1 MPDRAVLVNPE
12 SVPFLFLA
20 AAGALLFIALL
31 SAAEASFIS
40 ANRVQVHN
48 LARSGNRGAQLVEEL
63 LGNSDRLFGTVR
75 LTVTA
80 LTVLFAVITLLLG
93 TYYFGWDTY
102 ILVGLA
108 GLAVGIVV
116 VFGQITPWR
125 LAAAH
130 AEAVAPVLVWPVRGL
145 MVLAG
150 WLTALFMQLPELLL
164 RASGKPG
171 SRRSPFLS
179 EEELRL
185 LLEIRGEQGTIEK
198 TEWQMVERVFEFGDR
213 QAYEV
218 MIPRTDIVGVPKG
231 VTVADFLRKVYARAP
246 HAAYPVYEDN
256 LDHIVGILHLK
267 DVVMGLARETITLTS
282 PIDGL
287 IREPYFVPETKN
299 ISELLVEMQERNQ
312 SVAVVVDEFGGTAGL
327 ITINELTSEIV
338 GRLGDE
344 RPQGEEGVKH
354 IDERTIEVDG
364 TMRLDELKE
373 LLDVEFPEG
382 EYDTVAG
389 FILARLGR
397 IPKVGDSVTFDHLKL
412 VVSEMEGV
420 KIERVQLVRAES
432 GFGTAEPQVDTAAG
446 PTA

>member
-1 MPDRAVLVNPE
+1 LPDRGLLVSPE
-12 SVPFLFLA
+12 GVPFLFLA
-20 AAGALLFIALL
+20 GALALLLIALL

-40 ANRVQVHN
+40 ANRVQIHN
-48 LARSGNRGAQLVEEL
+48 LARSGNRGAQLVEDL
-63 LGNSDRLFGTVR
+63 LGRYDQLFGTIR
-75 LTVTA
+75 LTVTL

-93 TYYFGWDTY
+93 IHYFGWDVYT
-102 ILVGLA
+102 LA
-108 GLAVGIVV
+108 ALAALAAAVV
-116 VFGQITPWR
+116 AVLGQITPWR

-130 AEAVAPVLVWPVRGL
+130 AEAVAPVLAWFIRGL
-145 MVLAG
+145 MALAG
-150 WLTALFMQLPELLL
+150 WPTAPFMQLPELLL
-164 RASGKPG
+164 RTGGKPPA
-171 SRRSPFLS
+171 RRSPFLS

-231 VTVADFLRKVYARAP
+231 MTVADFLRKVYARAP
-246 HAAYPVYEDN
+246 HAAYPVYEGS

-282 PIDGL
+282 PIDSL
-287 IREPYFVPETKN
+287 MREPYFVPETKN
-299 ISELLVEMQERNQ
+299 ISELLAEMQERNQ

-344 RPQGEEGVKH
+344 RPQGEEGVKQ

-364 TMRLDELKE
+364 TMRLDELKD

-397 IPKVGDSVTFDHLKL
+397 IPKVGDAVTFDHLKL

-420 KIERVQLVRAES
+420 KIERVRLVRAET
-432 GFGTAEPQVDTAAG
+432 GPGVAESRADAAG
-446 PTA
+446 PAA

>member
-1 MPDRAVLVNPE
+1 MPDRALLVNPE
-12 SVPFLFLA
+12 NVPFLFLA
-20 AAGALLFIALL
+20 GALALLLIALL

-40 ANRVQVHN
+40 ANRVQIHN
-48 LARSGNRGAQLVEEL
+48 LARSGNRGAQLVEDL
-63 LGNSDRLFGTVR
+63 LANYDHLFGTIR
-75 LTVTA
+75 LTVTL

-93 TYYFGWDTY
+93 IYYFGWNVYALTA
-102 ILVGLA
+102 LA
-108 GLAVGIVV
+108 AAVVAV
-116 VFGQITPWR
+116 LGQITPWR

-130 AEAVAPVLVWPVRGL
+130 AEAVAPVLAWFVRGL
-145 MVLAG
+145 MVVAG
-150 WLTALFMQLPELLL
+150 WPTALFMKLPELLL
-164 RASGKPG
+164 RMGGKPPT
-171 SRRSPFLS
+171 RRSPFLS

-231 VTVADFLRKVYARAP
+231 MTVADFLRKVYARAP
-246 HAAYPVYEDN
+246 HAAYPVYEGS

-282 PIDGL
+282 PIDSL
-287 IREPYFVPETKN
+287 MREPYFVPETKN
-299 ISELLVEMQERNQ
+299 ISELLAEMQERNQ

-344 RPQGEEGVKH
+344 RPQGKEGVKQ

-364 TMRLDELKE
+364 TMRLDELKD

-412 VVSEMEGV
+412 VVSEMDGV
-420 KIERVQLVRAES
+420 KIERVRLVRAES
-432 GFGTAEPQVDTAAG
+432 ASGAVESRADTAG
-446 PTA
+446 PAA

>member
-1 MPDRAVLVNPE
+1 MPDRAVLVSPE

-20 AAGALLFIALL
+20 AAAALLLIALL

-40 ANRVQVHN
+40 ANRVQIHN

-63 LGNSDRLFGTVR
+63 LGSSDRLFGTIR
-75 LTVTA
+75 LAVTA
-80 LTVLFAVITLLLG
+80 LTVLFAAITLLLG
-93 TYYFGWDTY
+93 TYYFGWGAH
-102 ILVGLA
+102 ILA
-108 GLAVGIVV
+108 GFAVLAVGVV
-116 VFGQITPWR
+116 AVLGQITPWR

-130 AEAVAPVLVWPVRGL
+130 AEAVAPVLAWPVRGL
-145 MVLAG
+145 MLVAG

-164 RASGKPG
+164 RAGGQPG
-171 SRRSPFLS
+171 GRRSPFLS

-185 LLEIRGEQGTIEK
+185 LLEIRGEEGAIEK
-198 TEWQMVERVFEFGDR
+198 TEWRMVERVFEFGDR

-218 MIPRTDIVGVPKG
+218 MIPRTDIVGVPRG
-231 VTVADFLRKVYARAP
+231 MTVADFLRKVYARAP

-282 PIDGL
+282 PVDGL

-299 ISELLVEMQERNQ
+299 ISELLAEMQERNQ

-344 RPQGEEGVKH
+344 RPQGEEGVKQ

-364 TMRLDELKE
+364 TMRIDELKE

-397 IPKVGDSVTFDHLKL
+397 IPKVGDAVPFDHLKL
-412 VVSEMEGV
+412 VVTEMDGV
-420 KIERVQLVRAES
+420 KIERVQLVQADS
-432 GFGTAEPQVDTAAG
+432 GPGAAEPRADTAG